1 MCDIVRIEC
10 SLILKVIVMPQ
21 QPVSI
26 DALTFNQILE
36 KVAQL
41 NAAQTEQE
49 LDTLWDQLKGYGDP
63 LMYLNYLERKIYF
76 TIENTGSL
84 QEQGTVVTS
93 YHEALLCFVKALGIA
108 RIYATSDSDRHKAQG
123 IEHLNKLTGALLET
137 LSQAIEQLPLKS
149 ILIDHST
156 AAMLSMDRLLTIIE
170 RELPGTTYADKL
182 DEFLKM
188 LISIAQTKE
197 N

>member
-1 MCDIVRIEC
+1 
-10 SLILKVIVMPQ
+10 MPQ

-63 LMYLNYLERKIYF
+63 LIHLNYLERKIYF

-93 YHEALLCFVKALGIA
+93 YHEALLYFVKALGIA
-108 RIYATSDSDRHKAQG
+108 RIYATSDSDSYKAQG

-137 LSQAIEQLPLKS
+137 LSQAIVQLPFKS
-149 ILIDHST
+149 KLIDHST
-156 AAMLSMDRLLTIIE
+156 AAMLSIDRLLTIIE
-170 RELPGTTYADKL
+170 RELPGTTCTDKL
-182 DEFLKM
+182 DKFLNM